1 MIHYIG
7 NSFFPQG
14 NGDRRIG
21 TDVELDAT
29 LKENGEYIFK
39 FRTRITMPIAPCMDW
54 FPVVDFPCSHYAV
67 VKSGECNE
75 KEINEA
81 KRLLLD
87 YFRSDLQKFQKS
99 LEDFAKANEET
110 QEGKK

>member
-7 NSFFPQG
+7 DSFFPKG
-14 NGDRRIG
+14 GGDRRIA

-29 LKENGEYIFK
+29 LKINGEYTFK
-39 FRTRITMPIAPCMDW
+39 FYTCITPPTEPCMDW
-54 FPVVDFPCSHYAV
+54 FTVTDFPCSHYAV
-67 VKSGECNE
+67 IKSGECNE

-87 YFRSDLQKFQKS
+87 YFRKDLQKFQQS

-110 QEGKK
+110 TEESK